1 MNDSGLQLTKE
12 EQYFIPGSSDVKKL
26 KVQAQF
32 KNTLQFLRGF
42 IIFFVNL
49 TSSNVCWVV
58 NT

>member
-1 MNDSGLQLTKE
+1 MNNSGLQLTKE

-32 KNTLQFLRGF
+32 KNTHQFLRGF

-49 TSSNVCWVV
+49 TSSSVCWVV